1 MNDAQTAARQ
11 MVERVTHPRLGEIP
25 VIGTPVKYSRMRPG
39 VRRPAPMQ
47 GEHTDEVL
55 TECGLLRRGHPGA
68 PREEGRPVG
77 REGLR
82 DTEDSRCCSRPAA
95 SRRRR
100 PSPSSTSGPT
110 TAGVVYYTSDL
121 ASIPPAFRDS
131 ATPISTPQA
140 RPAQPAKSEP
150 AALRVTP
157 ERPSPPRP
165 ASTAVPLTLIVDTG
179 ADRTVIAPDVL
190 ERAGLGGQGGRPVQ
204 VVGITGVSTATLVTV
219 PMLDVAGA
227 RIGPLA
233 VIALSAPA
241 DVARDCA
248 SRARARSRRG
258 ASTGS
263 SVATCSTHSR

>member
-1 MNDAQTAARQ
+1 MHD
-11 MVERVTHPRLGEIP
+11 
-25 VIGTPVKYSRMRPG
+25 TPYRGGFVGS
-39 VRRPAPMQ
+39 
-47 GEHTDEVL
+47 EHRFALTVYFEDTD
-55 TECGLLRRGHPGA
+55 
-68 PREEGRPVG
+68 
-77 REGLR
+77 
-82 DTEDSRCCSRPAA
+82 
-95 SRRRR
+95 
-100 PSPSSTSGPT
+100 

-150 AALRVTP
+150 AALRVTAGAP
-157 ERPSPPRP
+157 I
-165 ASTAVPLTLIVDTG
+165 TAEARLNGVPLTLIVDTG

-233 VIALSAPA
+233 VIALALPPTL
-241 DVARDCA
+241 
-248 SRARARSRRG
+248 RAMRIEG
-258 ASTGS
+258 AGEVSTGGVDGLLGRDVLDAFTL
-263 SVATCSTHSR
+263 SVDTASGRATLNLR